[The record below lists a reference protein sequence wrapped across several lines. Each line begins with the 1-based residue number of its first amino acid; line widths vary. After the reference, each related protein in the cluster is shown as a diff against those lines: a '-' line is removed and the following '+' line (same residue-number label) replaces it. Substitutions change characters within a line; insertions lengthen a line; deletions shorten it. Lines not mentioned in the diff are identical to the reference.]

1 MWQRS
6 KWLFGI
12 FMLMSYGKVSAIDLD
27 QGQQLY
33 VQHCEACHGPD
44 GRGQMPGTPDLFLSD
59 NMLVPDAVL
68 AQLIEN
74 GAGIMP
80 AYYGMLRQHEITN
93 VIAYLRTLN

>member
-1 MWQRS
+1 MRQHS
-6 KWLFGI
+6 KWMFI
-12 FMLMSYGKVSAIDLD
+12 FYMLLPYGTASAVDLD

-33 VQHCEACHGPD
+33 VQHCETCHGAD
-44 GRGQMPGTPDLFLSD
+44 GRGVMPGTPDLLLSD
-59 NMLVPDAVL
+59 NMLVPDTVL

-80 AYYGMLRQHEITN
+80 AYYGMLQRHEITN